1 MVVRPNAPRG
11 RSDGR
16 RRLRLEETGS
26 VSVNVREV
34 QADVESPPLA
44 VGVRGASFIPVGVRR
59 ALHDGRA
66 RAFTVLVCAAAV
78 ALGFHG
84 PTLPALWSTLLLGA
98 AWTIGIHAVEHS
110 LRTVRVAAGR
120 AGAAALSTAV
130 GLALAS
136 TVSFWLVPGLPR
148 RLELFVMAV
157 AAFTLLYA
165 LEAALVRFA
174 ELRANILVVGSGK
187 GTHELLEVLA
197 ADLRHPYYVI
207 GVVNDSDT
215 FGAIAGIPVLG
226 TVDGLDAVLEAALPD
241 LVVVAAERGRPEI
254 FRQLADAA
262 SLGFRVVGLPEFYEH
277 AFGRVPIR
285 GMTDA
290 WFMSILH
297 LYQRPYSRFA
307 KRTFDLSFAGLG
319 LLITAP
325 LFPLIALMIRATGGP
340 VFYRQT
346 RLGEHGQPFTILKF
360 RSMRTDAETYG
371 AVWASESDPRITTIG
386 RVLRKSRLDEL
397 PQLINVI
404 RGEMSIV
411 GPRPERPEFL
421 DMLEDS
427 VPFWVRRHLLR
438 PGITGWAQLR
448 AGYAADSNAT
458 EEKLA
463 HDLWYLRHQ
472 SLMIDLMI
480 CVRTLPA
487 LLLGTGR

>member
-1 MVVRPNAPRG
+1 
-11 RSDGR
+11 
-16 RRLRLEETGS
+16 
-26 VSVNVREV
+26 
-34 QADVESPPLA
+34 
-44 VGVRGASFIPVGVRR
+44 PVKIRR
-59 ALHDGRA
+59 ALHDGRL
-66 RAFTVLVCAAAV
+66 RVLTVIVCAAAV

-84 PTLPALWSTLLLGA
+84 PTLHAFWSTLLLGS
-98 AWTIGIHAVEHS
+98 AWTIGFHAVEHS

-120 AGAAALSTAV
+120 IGAAALSTGV

-157 AAFTLLYA
+157 SAFVLLYA
-165 LEAALVRFA
+165 LEVAQRLA
-174 ELRANILVVGSGK
+174 ELRANVLVVGGGK

-197 ADLRHPYYVI
+197 ADQRHPYTVI
-207 GVVNDSDT
+207 GVVDDT
-215 FGAIAGIPVLG
+215 DAFDAVAGIPVLG
-226 TVDGLDAVLEAALPD
+226 TVVGLDAVLEAALPD

-262 SLGFRVVGLPEFYEH
+262 SLDFRVVGLPEFYEH

-307 KRTFDLSFAGLG
+307 KRAFDLFFAGLG

-325 LFPLIALMIRATGGP
+325 LFPLIALMIRLTGGP

-346 RLGEHGQPFTILKF
+346 RLGEHGHPFTILKF
-360 RSMRTDAETYG
+360 RSMRTDAETFG

-404 RGEMSIV
+404 RGDMSIV

-421 DMLEDS
+421 DMLEGS

-438 PGITGWAQLR
+438 PGITGWAQLQ